1 MHSPD
6 TIKGVLEFCDREGQ
20 PASQLELFLLKIAEA
35 YKLNGEV
42 ADIIVDELDYENC

>member
-20 PASQLELFLLKIAEA
+20 PASQLELFLLKLAES
-35 YKLNGEV
+35 YKLSGEV
-42 ADIIVDELDYENC
+42 ANIIEEELNYEDC